1 MSPRRQESLGGT
13 SLAVQWLRLC
23 ASTAEGAG
31 SIPGLETKIPH
42 ARQHD
47 QKKKKENHWTI
58 MEADYTAEAMKRMG
72 WGDDTEAFGLSG
84 WVNGGAVC

>member
-1 MSPRRQESLGGT
+1 MP
-13 SLAVQWLRLC
+13 
-23 ASTAEGAG
+23 G
-31 SIPGLETKIPH
+31 SMT
-42 ARQHD
+42 
-47 QKKKKENHWTI
+47 KKKKENHWTI